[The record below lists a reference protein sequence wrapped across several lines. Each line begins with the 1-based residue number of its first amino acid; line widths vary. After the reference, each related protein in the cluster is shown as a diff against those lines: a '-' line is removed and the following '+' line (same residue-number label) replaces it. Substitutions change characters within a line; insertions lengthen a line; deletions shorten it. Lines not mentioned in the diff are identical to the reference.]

1 MFTFLLKNIKKS
13 SKLSNIV
20 RKTRIYIK
28 GRYNMKKLYILF
40 AVIALLLAGCASGSS
55 EKTGS
60 KSTGSDKKKKIALVL
75 PEKIGVN
82 PFFQQM
88 DEGAKKAAKEAGADL
103 KTIES
108 TDQAAI
114 EENLRV
120 AVSEGYDL
128 IITSSFEAEDAL
140 KKVAT
145 ENPNRKFAIIDTVV
159 DLPNVQSV
167 TFKEYEAAYLLGAAA
182 GLSTKTNKVGMV
194 AAQDIPMMKK
204 WTVPFQEGLKATNPN
219 AQFLVNYV
227 GSFTDPAKAKELALL
242 QASKGA
248 DFIAGAS
255 AVGDLGVFEAAKEKG
270 FYTAGQDV
278 DRTVVDPAHVVLS
291 QLKGTDAAAYE
302 TVKAFTEGKYKA
314 GEVSY
319 GLKDGGVG
327 VTYVTK
333 DSKTPLNA
341 FVGQAAIDKV
351 KAIADEI
358 KSGKKAVA
366 NPLAK

>member
-1 MFTFLLKNIKKS
+1 
-13 SKLSNIV
+13 
-20 RKTRIYIK
+20 
-28 GRYNMKKLYILF
+28 MKKFYILF
-40 AVIALLLAGCASGSS
+40 AIIALLLAGCQSGSS
-55 EKTGS
+55 EKAGS
-60 KSTGSDKKKKIALVL
+60 KTEDSNKKKKIALVL

-108 TDQAAI
+108 TDHAAI
-114 EENLRV
+114 EDNLRV

-128 IITSSFEAEDAL
+128 IITSSFESEDAL
-140 KKVAT
+140 KKVAA
-145 ENPNRKFAIIDTVV
+145 ENPDKKFAIIDTVV
-159 DLPNVQSV
+159 DLPNVRSV
-167 TFKEYEAAYLLGAAA
+167 TFKEQEAAYLLGAAA

-204 WTVPFQEGLKATNPN
+204 WTVSFKNGLKETNPN
-219 AQFLVNYV
+219 AQFLLNYV

-278 DRTVVDPAHVVLS
+278 DRTVIDPAHVVLS
-291 QLKGTDAAAYE
+291 QLKGTDTAAFQ
-302 TVKAFTEGKYKA
+302 TVKDFTEGKYKA

-319 GLKDGGVG
+319 GLKEDGVG
-327 VTYVTK
+327 LTYVTR
-333 DSKTPLNA
+333 DSKTPLNP

-351 KAIADEI
+351 KAIAEDI
-358 KSGKKAVA
+358 KSGKKEVK